1 MDEEPDPTEEE
12 VGLPSPPV
20 SGNVI
25 ASDFVQRLMK
35 SSQQKAAGPRFNDDS
50 VRGGGSVAATVE
62 GNAIAQEFV
71 HRMLHA
77 RPSGVHTGGA
87 TGKAD
92 RDVVQKAN
100 IRGVIFPW
108 MTGYKIW
115 WYTTIFATLFTVF
128 FCPINIAFQK
138 EPGLFNDA
146 AAVIEGILSAVFAI
160 DIVVKFNLAFHKEG
174 VLVYERKPI
183 IMNYLS
189 RMFWVDLLAVFPFGN
204 IALAAANLEGQE
216 SPQALLFSL
225 LNLLTLLRL
234 YRAKKFS
241 NLIQFNARIS
251 LVTYTL
257 LRNFCV
263 AFAVTNF
270 SGCIMYFIARVD
282 GFGDDTWIGPV
293 VDGLSGFDRYV
304 TSLYW
309 SVVTVRCFSLHIFYE
324 YLPAFAGRL
333 TQLLLSRPSQF
344 ATVG

>member
-1 MDEEPDPTEEE
+1 MDEEPEPTEDDD
-12 VGLPSPPV
+12 GLPSPPV
-20 SGNVI
+20 SANVI

-35 SSQQKAAGPRFNDDS
+35 SSQQKAAGGRTGDDS
-50 VRGGGSVAATVE
+50 VRGSGSVAATVE

-71 HRMLHA
+71 NRMLHA
-77 RPSGVHTGGA
+77 RPSGVHTNGA
-87 TGKAD
+87 TGKSD

-108 MTGYKIW
+108 MTSYKIW
-115 WYTTIFATLFTVF
+115 WYTTIAATVFTVF
-128 FCPINIAFQK
+128 FCPINIGFQK

-174 VLVYERKPI
+174 LLVYERKPI
-183 IMNYLS
+183 IINYLK
-189 RMFWVDLLAVFPFGN
+189 RMFWVDLIAVFPFGN
-204 IALAAANLEGQE
+204 IALSIADLEGKE
-216 SPQALLFSL
+216 SPNALLLSL
-225 LNLLTLLRL
+225 LNLLTLLRM
-234 YRAKKFS
+234 YRLRKFS

-257 LRNFCV
+257 VRNFCV

-293 VDGLSGFDRYV
+293 VDGLSGFDRYI

-309 SVVTVRCFSLHIFYE
+309 SVVTVRTGSLTLSTIARVEFAW
-324 YLPAFAGRL
+324 LPNLDSHFC
-333 TQLLLSRPSQF
+333 SF
-344 ATVG
+344 V